1 MKYVDSETHYLL
13 ELKRS
18 ELNIIKY
25 SLKHY
30 KEVFDCGE
38 EEKEIIDCLVN
49 DIDELFRNVP

>member
-18 ELNIIKY
+18 ELNIIKC
-25 SLKHY
+25 SLKHC
-30 KEVFDCGE
+30 KEVFDCDE